1 MKDGESMRK
10 IVLVGC
16 GSVGTAYA
24 YSLVNQ
30 GFVTELVLID
40 ANKEKAEGEAMDL
53 VHGMAFASTNMR
65 VYAGDYSDC
74 KDARIVV
81 ITAGAN
87 QKPGETR
94 LQLVERN
101 TRIMQ
106 SIIQNIKKS
115 GFDGIIVLAS
125 NPVDVLSYVAYKE
138 SGLPASRVIG
148 SGTTLDS
155 ARFRVLLGEYFEV
168 DPHNVHAVIV
178 GEHGDSQLPV
188 FSQAS
193 VGVESFDNLLER
205 RNNEKDK
212 ENLTKIFGS
221 VRDAAY
227 EIINRKGVTN
237 FGIGMCLTRITK
249 AILNNEHSILPVSCL
264 LNGEYGQEDIYMS
277 VPAVV
282 TREGVKEVIE
292 LKLND
297 NEQEL
302 FNKSADIL
310 REIRVK

>member
-1 MKDGESMRK
+1 MRK
-10 IVLVGC
+10 VVLVGT
-16 GSVGTAYA
+16 GAVGTAYA
-24 YSLVNQ
+24 YSVINQ
-30 GFVTELVLID
+30 GHITELVLVD
-40 ANKEKAEGEAMDL
+40 VNEEKAKGEAMDL
-53 VHGMAFASTNMR
+53 IHGMAFAPSNISVT
-65 VYAGDYSDC
+65 AGSYDDC
-74 KDARIVV
+74 KDAQLVV

-101 TRIMQ
+101 TKIMQ
-106 SIIQNIKKS
+106 SIIQSIMKS
-115 GFDGIIVLAS
+115 GFDGIILIAS
-125 NPVDVLSYVAYKE
+125 NPVDILSYVAYKE
-138 SGLPASRVIG
+138 SGLPAGRVIG

-168 DPHNVHAVIV
+168 DPRNVHAVIV
-178 GEHGDSQLPV
+178 GEHGDSELPV

-193 VGVESFDNLLER
+193 VGVEFLSNLLER
-205 RNNEKDK
+205 RNNPSDK
-212 ENLTKIFGS
+212 ENLQSIYQS

-237 FGIGMCLTRITK
+237 FGIGMCLARITK
-249 AILNNEHSILPVSCL
+249 AIFNNEHSILPVSCFL
-264 LNGEYGQEDIYMS
+264 EGEYGQDDIYMS

-297 NEQEL
+297 EEKAL
-302 FNKSADIL
+302 FEKSADVL
-310 REIRVK
+310 RKTRV

>member
-1 MKDGESMRK
+1 MRK

-16 GSVGTAYA
+16 GSVGTAFA
-24 YSLVNQ
+24 YNLVNQ
-30 GFVTELVLID
+30 DFATELVLID

-53 VHGMAFASTNMR
+53 MHGMAFANTNMK
-65 VYAGDYSDC
+65 VYAGSYDDC

-106 SIIQNIKKS
+106 SIIQNIMKS
-115 GFDGIIVLAS
+115 GFDGIILLAS

-138 SGLPASRVIG
+138 SGLPAGRVIG

-155 ARFRVLLGEYFEV
+155 ARFRVLLGEYFNV
-168 DPHNVHAVIV
+168 DPRNVHATII
-178 GEHGDSQLPV
+178 GEHGDSELPV

-193 VGVESFDNLLER
+193 IGVESLSNVLER
-205 RNNEKDK
+205 RNQVSDKD
-212 ENLTKIFGS
+212 NLKVIFEA
-221 VRDAAY
+221 VKNAAY

-237 FGIGMCLTRITK
+237 FGIGTCLVRITK
-249 AILNNEHSILPVSCL
+249 AILNNEQSILPVSCL
-264 LNGEYGQEDIYMS
+264 LTGEYGEQDVYAS
-277 VPAVV
+277 VPAIVG
-282 TREGVKEVIE
+282 REGVREVID

-297 NEQEL
+297 EEKSL
-302 FNKSADIL
+302 FKNSCNVL
-310 REIRVK
+310 RSTRIE